1 MILGTSVVCA
11 RRGRYLRRVTSA
23 GRILQDCGLQRQQ
36 KLHAAEDEHLSTDK
50 KGSIVLRRCG
60 LEFLHAATWQEDEV
74 IAAAAVAASHLDLQR
89 GPGVRSVEGG
99 HRGGDDG
106 ALAQDG
112 GRPLVGGNQQ
122 E

>member
-1 MILGTSVVCA
+1 M
-11 RRGRYLRRVTSA
+11 TSA

-74 IAAAAVAASHLDLQR
+74 ITAAAVAASHLDLQR